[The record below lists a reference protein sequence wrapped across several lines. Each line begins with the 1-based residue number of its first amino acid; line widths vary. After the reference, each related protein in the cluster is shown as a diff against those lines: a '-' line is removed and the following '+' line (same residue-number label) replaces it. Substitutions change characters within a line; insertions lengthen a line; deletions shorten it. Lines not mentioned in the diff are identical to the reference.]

1 MKFVLIANNDS
12 DGIGQPVIKL
22 FRNLRKE
29 GHQAKVLT
37 LHKTINDSNIVKI
50 KRSFLSRFFL
60 FLLNFLKKDFKELFW
75 FNISSINFGDIK
87 KYLKEADIII
97 IYTFHKFISS
107 KILEKI
113 SEQKKIVYLRP
124 LDMEII
130 SGGCHFN
137 QSCEQFKDNCYHCP
151 KLNLDKFFGIAN
163 KNLLVKKRII
173 RKFKPKVIVQ
183 NYFVEGLIKK
193 SNIFKNFKPVK
204 IAVGVSKDRSKF
216 FSKTNAR
223 KQLGIDLKEK
233 IILFTTYN
241 LSSYNKGGHLLK
253 KSLEILEEKFL
264 QRQSLNC
271 RLITLGN
278 KNGFEINQKK
288 IKHSNKGTV
297 NSDKELNLYYRAADV
312 LVSPSLY
319 DFGPHVVNE
328 SVSNELPVVS
338 FKVGTANDVIVNDV
352 NGYLVPCYNTYEFAN
367 SIYKIIYKKI
377 NFKNVALKEKIK
389 SYRSGKHEAKS
400 FIKLSYKELK
410 RVKINCE

>member
-75 FNISSINFGDIK
+75 FNISSINFDDIK

-288 IKHSNKGTV
+288 NQT
-297 NSDKELNLYYRAADV
+297 
-312 LVSPSLY
+312 
-319 DFGPHVVNE
+319 
-328 SVSNELPVVS
+328 
-338 FKVGTANDVIVNDV
+338 FK
-352 NGYLVPCYNTYEFAN
+352 
-367 SIYKIIYKKI
+367 
-377 NFKNVALKEKIK
+377 
-389 SYRSGKHEAKS
+389 
-400 FIKLSYKELK
+400 
-410 RVKINCE
+410 